1 MSKNSNMLGAQLY
14 HHLFLALIISSWN
27 YLNLQAEKTHHGPSI
42 MKEKTLLSRY
52 IVFQNT
58 KGRTLK
64 VSTWNKL
71 VLHRIKSRQHLTSQ
85 QQHWILGENSAVLN

>member
-1 MSKNSNMLGAQLY
+1 MNKNSNMLGAQLY

-27 YLNLQAEKTHHGPSI
+27 HLNLQAEKTHHGPGI
-42 MKEKTLLSRY
+42 MNEKILLSKY

-58 KGRTLK
+58 RGRTLK

-85 QQHWILGENSAVLN
+85 QQHWKLGENSAVLN